1 MNPHS
6 NPADVSMW
14 PEIGTTL
21 YYPPTSDSLHQSA
34 NPADPVDIV
43 ISLVRR
49 LGPMPP
55 YRSQGPVGIWV
66 AVQLNDVVALII
78 RIGCWGF
85 LIITIV

>member
-49 LGPMPP
+49 LGLRTSCWQPP

-66 AVQLNDVVALII
+66 AVYTSIPPNPILI
-78 RIGCWGF
+78 C
-85 LIITIV
+85 